1 MTTTTSPTK
10 GGEEDEVHI
19 LQTLL
24 TVREVFVYRIP
35 PMKSSG
41 GHRYVP
47 YTFAILYRVG
57 AAVWFLIPIVHSLLV
72 CVPTIVVFK
81 TLCITQM
88 IEPKIGISR
97 IL

>member
-47 YTFAILYRVG
+47 YAFAILYRVG
-57 AAVWFLIPIVHSLLV
+57 AAARQRSMYDF
-72 CVPTIVVFK
+72 
-81 TLCITQM
+81 
-88 IEPKIGISR
+88 
-97 IL
+97 